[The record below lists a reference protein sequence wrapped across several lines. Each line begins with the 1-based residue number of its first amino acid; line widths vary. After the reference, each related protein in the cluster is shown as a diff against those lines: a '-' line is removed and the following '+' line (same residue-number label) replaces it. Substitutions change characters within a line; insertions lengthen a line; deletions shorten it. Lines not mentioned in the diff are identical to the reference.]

1 MVGGVAHGQA
11 MFNVAFI
18 VVLCSLVLQGWTIA
32 PVARFLGL
40 VVPARY
46 GRVERIDLE
55 LPGRGDHEVV
65 TYRVAPD
72 SAVARGRRIPRWARP
87 ALILRDGRSLR
98 FEAAGPLQ
106 PGDQVYIVAA
116 TEHIRLLDQLFARPS
131 GGGDTAVLFGDFT
144 IDPDIRFADL
154 AEAYGFETGEAEG
167 GETVAAMMRR
177 NLGGDLEEG
186 DRVAAGP
193 VDLIIRRLDD
203 DDEIAEVGL
212 ALERRAP
219 PRKLPVFQN
228 WRDIVAYMKARKTRR
243 AAAQAAA
250 LAAAVNGIARDD
262 AAEDV

>member
-1 MVGGVAHGQA
+1 MTDLKPLTVQPFIPANDDFMTRAALAALTPAELIRRTTALKPLLAAHA
-11 MFNVAFI
+11 AECERVRHP
-18 VVLCSLVLQGWTIA
+18 LVETWNAIRAT
-32 PVARFLGL
+32 
-40 VVPARY
+40 
-46 GRVERIDLE
+46 
-55 LPGRGDHEVV
+55 GD
-65 TYRVAPD
+65 
-72 SAVARGRRIPRWARP
+72 
-87 ALILRDGRSLR
+87 ALLM
-98 FEAAGPLQ
+98 E
-106 PGDQVYIVAA
+106 
-116 TEHIRLLDQLFARPS
+116 
-131 GGGDTAVLFGDFT
+131 
-144 IDPDIRFADL
+144 RFADL